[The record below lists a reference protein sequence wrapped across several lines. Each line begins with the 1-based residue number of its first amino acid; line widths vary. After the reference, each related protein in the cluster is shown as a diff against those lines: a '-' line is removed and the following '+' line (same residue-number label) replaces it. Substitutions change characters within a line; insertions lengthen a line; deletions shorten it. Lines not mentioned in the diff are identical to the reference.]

1 MKKSDEKIIK
11 EENTEYIVSFCFGS
25 EKIEDLI
32 MAYLTEK
39 VRKEIEEKTAD
50 KLSIYESKSLKL
62 VTVPGIP
69 FIITSCFSSS
79 TISTFHFTTLCA
91 VKLFKSNL

>member
-39 VRKEIEEKTAD
+39 VRKEIEEK
-50 KLSIYESKSLKL
+50 ER
-62 VTVPGIP
+62 
-69 FIITSCFSSS
+69 
-79 TISTFHFTTLCA
+79 ISG
-91 VKLFKSNL
+91 